1 YPNVACDR
9 VEQRPVIVPFPRV
22 TSMVFQLPIFLVF
35 AALSSWFFPN
45 ANRVVLTESL
55 NGQTVRTIHIEKD
68 PAKGIHSVKLVP
80 IGQTSDQATRLAE
93 FKRAESQVTWT
104 IGQGSS
110 AIQKVMNLG
119 DKIAQFS
126 SLSPDSSATINV
138 EGLGTFKVSREK
150 HGIHLTHS
158 SGQSY
163 RFKVQ
168 TGADSPQGK
177 TEVKVQTSGQKKGWR
192 VYPKSL
198 TLNDY
203 DPKMAASEPG
213 MSVLALVNDL
223 KTQPSKG
230 RLRLSKTMPTERRA
244 AFEAHA
250 ESLGQRI
257 QSVNVSA
264 YLKHDDVEAQTP
276 RMVKLIKPLMET
288 FGPADTVVFAEF
300 NDASKDAF
308 ILLDY
313 VNGTYTVKAVISRFA
328 SELIPNQKN

>member
-1 YPNVACDR
+1 
-9 VEQRPVIVPFPRV
+9 
-22 TSMVFQLPIFLVF
+22 MVFQFPAFLVF
-35 AALSSWFFPN
+35 VALSSWFFPT
-45 ANRVVLTESL
+45 ADRVILTESL
-55 NGQTVRTIHIEKD
+55 HDQTVRTIYID
-68 PAKGIHSVKLVP
+68 RDQAKGIHSVKLIP
-80 IGQTSDQATRLAE
+80 IGQTAEQATRLAE
-93 FKRAESQVTWT
+93 FKRAENQITWT
-104 IGQGSS
+104 IGQGST

-119 DKIAQFS
+119 ERIAQFS
-126 SLSPDSSATINV
+126 SLSPDSGSTLNV
-138 EGLGTFKVSREK
+138 QGLGVFKISRET
-150 HGIHLTHS
+150 HGIRLTHS

-163 RFKVQ
+163 RFNVQ
-168 TGADSPQGK
+168 TGADAPQGK
-177 TEVKVQTSGQKKGWR
+177 TEVKVETSGQKKGWR

-198 TLNDY
+198 TLADF
-203 DPKMAASEPG
+203 DPTKASSEPA

-223 KTQPSKG
+223 KTKPSKVQ
-230 RLRLSKTMPTERRA
+230 LRLSKTMPAGRRA

-264 YLKHDDVEAQTP
+264 YLKQNDVEAQTP

-313 VNGTYTVKAVISRFA
+313 VDGSYTVKALISRFA
-328 SELIPNQKN
+328 SELIPKQKE